1 MWLHEV
7 PKHDHKKPQL
17 LDYWMKD
24 AGVDKIKLNLNSD
37 PQEKKYTKI
46 NNFSSSVLS
55 KTRKN
60 SKN

>member
-24 AGVDKIKLNLNSD
+24 AEVDKIKVNTNNV

-46 NNFSSSVLS
+46 NNFSSSVLNKS
-55 KTRKN
+55 KSRGK
-60 SKN
+60 